1 MVSMEHLSREKVK
14 QLALNCM
21 FKLSDEEAD
30 LISQEFDVLMSQMAL
45 LDKIDTTDVETMDY
59 PFESPFTYLREDDEV
74 INLSV
79 DEALSNG
86 PLVEDNFF
94 VVPKVVK

>member
-1 MVSMEHLSREKVK
+1 MEHLSREKVK

-21 FKLSDEEAD
+21 FNLTDEEAD
-30 LISQEFDVLMSQMAL
+30 LISQEFDVLMGQMTL
-45 LDKIDTTDVETMDY
+45 LDKIDTDNVETMDY
-59 PFESPFTYLREDDEV
+59 PFELAHTYLRQDDEI

-79 DEALSNG
+79 EATLSNG

>member
-1 MVSMEHLSREKVK
+1 MEHLSREKVK

-21 FKLSDEEAD
+21 FSLTDDEAD
-30 LISQEFDVLMSQMAL
+30 LISQEFDILMSQMAL
-45 LDKIDTTDVETMDY
+45 LDKIDTDNVETMDY
-59 PFESPFTYLREDDEV
+59 PFESAYTYLREDDEI
-74 INLSV
+74 INLNV
-79 DEALSNG
+79 QETLSNG